1 MNLPRCKAMAWS
13 FRSASLAILLIA
25 RIAVAQSGEVV
36 LRHLNHTA
44 WTAADVPALHGAYRI
59 ARSNDGYLWI
69 NARNGVLRFDG
80 IRFALL
86 DSAASPLLKV
96 RRDGE
101 IQPVLVDR
109 SGTLWLYRADHALIT
124 YRDGT
129 FRLAIAPDT
138 ALPTDFM
145 MDGAGRILAYGNR
158 NDKLFE
164 LRDGHAI
171 RLAPLPDAMPTG
183 ASHIVADTGRGMW
196 VGSQTGLWHVVNG
209 RAERLVVAG
218 GQPGRAAKPL
228 VQTRDGAVWATGPGV
243 GRGLERIVN
252 GKASS
257 IRAGDS
263 TEIVDAYSAIEDNAG
278 AVWISTHGRGVLLW
292 QHGRLQEYTK
302 RDGLSDVL
310 VYDITVDARG
320 VAIMATAAGLDR
332 LRPTSFVTLDQR
344 DGIPVESPQRVLR
357 DESGAL
363 WTRGIDGHALTQVRT
378 IKTPFGGDSIV
389 TTQAALPLTDSYEL
403 LGLARNGGVWVGT
416 QSGEVF
422 RYRDGSVDRRMQVP
436 EFAGA
441 SLRFVVEQRNGDLWI
456 GREHLQ
462 IERVHLGKFVPSP
475 VTWATDV
482 LEDSRGHLWVADA
495 NAPQLDDIVD
505 GRIVRQI
512 GRRDGLPGFVGS
524 LAIERD
530 DRLWAMTDSGL
541 VRIAGGH
548 VAVTHAP
555 AIEFVQR
562 YGPELESVA
571 QEHLWFASDD
581 RIGRIS
587 LQALNAAA
595 NSRRRRS

>member
-1 MNLPRCKAMAWS
+1 M
-13 FRSASLAILLIA
+13 
-25 RIAVAQSGEVV
+25 

-44 WTAADVPALHGAYRI
+44 WTAADVPALHGDNRI

-86 DSAASPLLKV
+86 DSTASPLLKV
-96 RRDGE
+96 RRNGE

-145 MDGAGRILAYGNR
+145 MDGAGRILAYSNR

-164 LRDGHAI
+164 LRDGHAN
-171 RLAPLPDAMPTG
+171 RLAPPPGRVMPTG
-183 ASHIVADTGRGMW
+183 RVPHRRGHRSRTVGWLGDGTVAR
-196 VGSQTGLWHVVNG
+196 QVNG
-209 RAERLVVAG
+209 RAERLVVSG

-292 QHGRLQEYTK
+292 QRGRLQEYTK

-332 LRPTSFVTLDQR
+332 LRPTSFVTLDQC

-363 WTRGIDGHALTQVRT
+363 WTRGIDGHVLTQLRT
-378 IKTPFGGDSIV
+378 IKTPLGGDSIV
-389 TTQAALPLTDSYEL
+389 TTHAALPRTGSYEL
-403 LGLARNGGVWVGT
+403 LGLALDGGVWVGT

-422 RYRDGSVDRRMQVP
+422 RYRDGRVDRRIQVP

-462 IERVHLGKFVPSP
+462 VERVHLGEFVPSP
-475 VTWATDV
+475 VAWATDV
-482 LEDSRGHLWVADA
+482 AEDSRGHLWVADA
-495 NAPQLDDIVD
+495 NAPQLDEIVD
-505 GRIVRQI
+505 GRNRSTDRPARWAARLRQQSH
-512 GRRDGLPGFVGS
+512 GRARRSALGDDGFR
-524 LAIERD
+524 ARAD
-530 DRLWAMTDSGL
+530 
-541 VRIAGGH
+541 
-548 VAVTHAP
+548 
-555 AIEFVQR
+555 
-562 YGPELESVA
+562 
-571 QEHLWFASDD
+571 
-581 RIGRIS
+581 
-587 LQALNAAA
+587 
-595 NSRRRRS
+595 RRRSCRAHPCACNRIRAALRPGARRRAGASVVCVGRSHRTHSAPGVERGRER